1 MATPLYCFLLVSFRA
16 AKTWFKFVPFV
27 SAKSSFGD
35 SGDWWATWVA
45 WGYCHCSICRQL
57 SGAPFSCQAL
67 FDAEEVGPT
76 DLYLRSPWPT
86 SYLLLLS
93 DWQIYMWNLRTVP
106 QSSCELV
113 FPIPGSDVAWTWCEP
128 HFFANIQR
136 TGCIGCNLHLFP
148 SMLPIYIYIF
158 TNPCNYLYCSR
169 SGTNEMCLLHG
180 SGTWTCPGRESGSYT
195 FGFAL
200 QLAYW
205 DRISFKVRNASPQWF
220 VENDFLF
227 WVLFCKANA
236 PPLLR

>member
-1 MATPLYCFLLVSFRA
+1 MQKRWWDQSHRPVSEIPMTDILLVA
-16 AKTWFKFVPFV
+16 IIWLTV
-27 SAKSSFGD
+27 
-35 SGDWWATWVA
+35 TME
-45 WGYCHCSICRQL
+45 I
-57 SGAPFSCQAL
+57 
-67 FDAEEVGPT
+67 
-76 DLYLRSPWPT
+76 
-86 SYLLLLS
+86 
-93 DWQIYMWNLRTVP
+93 WQIFMWNLRTVP
-106 QSSCELV
+106 RSSCEFV
-113 FPIPGSDVAWTWCEP
+113 FPIPGSDVAWTWCKP

-136 TGCIGCNLHLFP
+136 TGCIGCNLHLCFLYK
-148 SMLPIYIYIF
+148 SLQILANIF
-158 TNPCNYLYCSR
+158 YCSR

-205 DRISFKVRNASPQWF
+205 DRISFKVRNASPQWI

>member
-1 MATPLYCFLLVSFRA
+1 MQKRWVPQTCIWDPHDRHLTCCYYLIDKSTCGTSELYHRVAVNSCFLFQVQMLLEPGANLTSLQTSKGQDA
-16 AKTWFKFVPFV
+16 
-27 SAKSSFGD
+27 SD
-35 SGDWWATWVA
+35 AT
-45 WGYCHCSICRQL
+45 SIC
-57 SGAPFSCQAL
+57 F
-67 FDAEEVGPT
+67 
-76 DLYLRSPWPT
+76 
-86 SYLLLLS
+86 
-93 DWQIYMWNLRTVP
+93 
-106 QSSCELV
+106 
-113 FPIPGSDVAWTWCEP
+113 
-128 HFFANIQR
+128 
-136 TGCIGCNLHLFP
+136 HLCF
-148 SMLPIYIYIF
+148 LYIYIF